1 MYRGNIRNTLLN
13 GVATGATVLALSS
26 PLLAQSLE
34 ELDANGIETIEVT
47 GTRQAYKGVFTALET
62 PQSEQV
68 FDLETLEDAG
78 AFDLVTALDLSAS
91 VARQNNFGGLWNS
104 FAVRGFVGDENLP
117 SNYLVNGFNA
127 GRGFSGP
134 RDISG
139 IEAVEVLKGPKSAL
153 LGRGEPGGTVNVVTK
168 RPQFKTA
175 GQVRATYGRFDQLR
189 FDGDYQTT
197 LTDNVA
203 IRLVGFWEDADS
215 FRDTVETKR
224 YGFTPSLVV
233 TLGDATQFNYELEYT
248 KQKIPFDRGVVA
260 VDGELGVIPTS
271 TFLGEPEDGPLEGEV
286 LGHQLELQHDFSEDW
301 SALLGFT
308 YRDTSLEG
316 FSTEPELST
325 SRQLLL
331 VDGENLTRQ
340 RRYRNYDAEF
350 TAIRT
355 EVAGKFETGAL
366 SHRVLLGGD
375 YDEFVNDQMFMRY
388 RAPSL
393 SSNPTLEQLIAI
405 DIFNPVYGQY
415 TLPEVSPLTDR
426 VETQEAYGFYL
437 QDQVTLSER
446 LELRVGLRYDSFD
459 QTIENRLSDSVFEND
474 ADRVSPQAGVVFKA
488 TDTISLYASYG
499 EGFRQLTGADVNGNG
514 FDPNTTDAF
523 EAGLKFELNGG
534 RLQGIATYF
543 RINQDNILVG
553 DPDNPFN
560 LLAIGSA
567 RSQGFEFDLS
577 GEVTDGLN
585 VLLSYAYVDAET
597 RDAVLDPNFNLPIE
611 AGARLINIPDH
622 TLSAQIAKDIDIMDR
637 PGRVGAGVL
646 HVGDRLGETASDF
659 ELPAYTTA
667 RIFADYSPIDGVNV
681 GASIDNLFDEEF
693 YTNSF
698 SRLWVQ
704 PGAPRT
710 WRLFVEYSF

>member
-1 MYRGNIRNTLLN
+1 MYRGTLRNSLLN
-13 GVATGATVLALSS
+13 SIATGAVALVMSS
-26 PLLAQSLE
+26 PTLAQSQDS
-34 ELDANGIETIEVT
+34 DANGLETIEVT
-47 GTRQAYKGVFTALET
+47 GTRQAYRGVFTAMET
-62 PQSEQV
+62 PQSEQIL
-68 FDLETLEDAG
+68 DLETLEDAG

-91 VARQNNFGGLWNS
+91 VARQNNFGGLWNA

-175 GQVRATYGRFDQLR
+175 GEVRATYGRFDQIR

-197 LTDNVA
+197 LTDTVA

-224 YGFTPSLVV
+224 YGFTPSVAI
-233 TLGDATQFNYELEYT
+233 TLGDATQFSYELEYT
-248 KQKIPFDRGVVA
+248 KQEIPFDRGVVT

-340 RRYRNYDAEF
+340 RRYRDYDADF
-350 TAIRT
+350 TAIRA
-355 EVAGKFETGAL
+355 EVAGKFETGQF
-366 SHRVLLGGD
+366 SHRILLGGD
-375 YDEFVNDQMFMRY
+375 YDEFVNDQVFMRY
-388 RAPSL
+388 RAPGL
-393 SSNPTLEQLIAI
+393 SSSPTLEQLIAI

-415 TLPEVSPLTDR
+415 TLPDVSPLTDR

-437 QDQVTLSER
+437 QDQITLSER
-446 LELRVGLRYDSFD
+446 LELRVGFRYDSFD
-459 QTIENRLSDSVFEND
+459 QTIENRLADSVFEND

-567 RSQGFEFDLS
+567 RSQGFEFDLT
-577 GEVTDGLN
+577 GEIADGLN

-622 TLSAQIAKDIDIMDR
+622 TLSAQIAKDLDIMDR

-667 RIFADYSPIDGVNV
+667 RIFTEYSPIDGVNV

-698 SRLWVQ
+698 SSLWVQ

>member
-1 MYRGNIRNTLLN
+1 MYRGNLRNSLLN
-13 GVATGATVLALSS
+13 GIATGGAALALST
-26 PLLAQSLE
+26 PLLAQSQDS
-34 ELDANGIETIEVT
+34 DASGIETIEVT
-47 GTRQAYKGVFTALET
+47 GTRQAYRGVFDAMET
-62 PQSEQV
+62 PQSAQIL
-68 FDLETLEDAG
+68 DLETLEDAG

-91 VARQNNFGGLWNS
+91 VARQNNFGGLWNA

-153 LGRGEPGGTVNVVTK
+153 LGRGEPGGTVNIITK
-168 RPQFKTA
+168 RPQFKTE
-175 GQVRATYGRFDQLR
+175 GQVRATYGRFDQIR

-203 IRLVGFWEDADS
+203 IRLVGFWEDSDS

-224 YGFTPSLVV
+224 YGFTPSVAV
-233 TLGDATQFNYELEYT
+233 TLGDATQFVYELEYA
-248 KQKIPFDRGVVA
+248 KQEIPFDRGVVT

-271 TFLGEPEDGPLEGEV
+271 TFLGEPGDGPLEGEV

-301 SALLGFT
+301 SALVGFT

-340 RRYRNYDAEF
+340 RRYRDYDADF
-350 TAIRT
+350 TAFRA
-355 EVAGKFETGAL
+355 EVAGKFETGPF
-366 SHRVLLGGD
+366 SHRILLGGD
-375 YDEFVNDQMFMRY
+375 YDKFVNDQMFMRY
-388 RAPSL
+388 RAPGL
-393 SSNPTLEQLIAI
+393 SSSPTLEQLIAI

-415 TLPEVSPLTDR
+415 PSPNVSPLTDR

-437 QDQVTLSER
+437 QDQITLSER

-459 QTIENRLSDSVFEND
+459 QTIENRLADSVFEND
-474 ADRVSPQAGVVFKA
+474 ADRVSPQAGLVFKA

-553 DPDNPFN
+553 DPENPFN

-567 RSQGFEFDLS
+567 RSQGFEFDLT
-577 GEVTDGLN
+577 GEIADGLN

-597 RDAVLDPNFNLPIE
+597 RSDVLDPNFNLPIE

-622 TLSAQIAKDIDIMDR
+622 TLSAQIAKDLDILDR

-646 HVGDRLGETASDF
+646 HVGDRLGETATDF

-667 RIFADYSPIDGVNV
+667 RIFAEYSPIDGVNV

-698 SRLWVQ
+698 SSLWVQ

>member
-1 MYRGNIRNTLLN
+1 MYRGNLRNSLLN
-13 GVATGATVLALSS
+13 GIATGGAALALST
-26 PLLAQSLE
+26 PLLAQSQDS
-34 ELDANGIETIEVT
+34 DASGIETIEVT
-47 GTRQAYKGVFTALET
+47 GTRQAYRGVFDAMET
-62 PQSEQV
+62 PQSAQIL
-68 FDLETLEDAG
+68 DLETLEDAG

-91 VARQNNFGGLWNS
+91 VARQNNFGGLWNA

-153 LGRGEPGGTVNVVTK
+153 LGRGEPGGTVNIVTK
-168 RPQFKTA
+168 RPQFKTE

-224 YGFTPSLVV
+224 YGFTPSVAV
-233 TLGDATQFNYELEYT
+233 TLGDATQFVYELEYA
-248 KQKIPFDRGVVA
+248 KQEIPFDRGVVT

-271 TFLGEPEDGPLEGEV
+271 TFLGEPGDGPLEGEV
-286 LGHQLELQHDFSEDW
+286 LGHQLELEHDFSEDW
-301 SALLGFT
+301 SALVGFT

-340 RRYRNYDAEF
+340 RRYRDYDADF
-350 TAIRT
+350 TAFRA
-355 EVAGKFETGAL
+355 EVAGKFETGPF
-366 SHRVLLGGD
+366 SHRILLGGD
-375 YDEFVNDQMFMRY
+375 YDKFVNDQMFMRY
-388 RAPSL
+388 RAPGL
-393 SSNPTLEQLIAI
+393 SSSPTLEQLIAI

-415 TLPEVSPLTDR
+415 PSPNVSPLTDR

-437 QDQVTLSER
+437 QDQITLSER

-459 QTIENRLSDSVFEND
+459 QTIENRLADSVFEND
-474 ADRVSPQAGVVFKA
+474 ADRVSPQAGLVFKA

-523 EAGLKFELNGG
+523 EAGLKFDLNGG

-553 DPDNPFN
+553 DPENPFN

-567 RSQGFEFDLS
+567 RSQGFEFDLT
-577 GEVTDGLN
+577 GEIADGLN
-585 VLLSYAYVDAET
+585 VLFSYAYVDAET
-597 RDAVLDPNFNLPIE
+597 RSDVLDPNFNLPIE

-622 TLSAQIAKDIDIMDR
+622 TLSAQIAKDLDILDR

-646 HVGDRLGETASDF
+646 HVGDRLGETATDF

-667 RIFADYSPIDGVNV
+667 RIFAEYSPIDGVNV

-698 SRLWVQ
+698 SSLWVQ